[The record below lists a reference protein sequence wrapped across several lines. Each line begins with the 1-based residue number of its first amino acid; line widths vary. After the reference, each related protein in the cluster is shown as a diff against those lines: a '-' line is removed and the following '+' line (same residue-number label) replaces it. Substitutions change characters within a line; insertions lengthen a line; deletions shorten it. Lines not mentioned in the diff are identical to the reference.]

1 MLCKVRKQNS
11 DGIVRL
17 ETSGSVK
24 EVLINEDFLHPDKE
38 SISLCFAG
46 KHSSGIIDLSP
57 RELKIIM
64 DAVRQREH
72 LMKGIKVIREKR
84 S

>member
-1 MLCKVRKQNS
+1 MLCKIKKQNS

-24 EVLINEDFLHPDKE
+24 EVLINEDFLHPNKE

-57 RELKIIM
+57 KELEIIF
-64 DAVRQREH
+64 DAVNKRNH
-72 LMKGIKVIREKR
+72 VLKGIQVIKEKR
-84 S
+84 R